1 MPPRVADS
9 NWLELAMVALFVGS
23 AITLVIHGRY
33 VELVV
38 EIDACNWSIKDCG

>member
-1 MPPRVADS
+1 M
-9 NWLELAMVALFVGS
+9 ELIAVALFVGS

-38 EIDACNWSIKDCG
+38 EIDECAWPIKDCG

>member
-1 MPPRVADS
+1 
-9 NWLELAMVALFVGS
+9 MVALFVGS

-38 EIDACNWSIKDCG
+38 EIDVVH

>member
-1 MPPRVADS
+1 
-9 NWLELAMVALFVGS
+9 MVALFVGS

-38 EIDACNWSIKDCG
+38 EIDACN